1 MRKRPEPSIKNSM
14 VKSITFLVLLPLSA
28 ALLVLCVLMQRSV
41 SLGIMEAYQLMFDQ
55 NVREINSA
63 VLQSTYA
70 SSTMITYTENNQLLK
85 DYYDAATP
93 YQKDIAFFQ
102 LHILAQS
109 VGIEHALVVVV
120 HGHGKNFLG
129 LMLPDDV
136 FVQPLLDLLR
146 GKQTFTVIRAFQPV
160 AGNNV
165 IAGLDAIVADAR
177 AVLYDEVARLQL
189 AASAEGAAQRFA
201 ACGLGGIAHTL
212 FALFLRH
219 LSA

>member
-93 YQKDIAFFQ
+93 YQKDIAFVQ
-102 LHILAQS
+102 RHVLAQS
-109 VGIEHALVVVV
+109 VGIEDALVVVV